1 MKQCVT
7 QREGWGA
14 DMAKSRKVYIVMGY
28 APDTKS
34 TYVSEVC
41 SSKKK
46 AEAHEKYMTD
56 LMKGTQF
63 GRIYWVYDA
72 RVV

>member
-1 MKQCVT
+1 MK
-7 QREGWGA
+7 
-14 DMAKSRKVYIVMGY
+14 SNRKVYIVMGY
-28 APDTKS
+28 AFDTKS

-46 AEAHEKYMTD
+46 AEEHEKYMTA
-56 LMKGTQF
+56 LMKGTDHE
-63 GRIYWVYDA
+63 RIYWVYDA